1 MISRLCIVAA
11 LAALILTIAAAHP
24 RPAAAD
30 GPLALAF
37 YYAWYDDNTWTPD
50 QVPDFPTPRYVS
62 ADRGTIER
70 HVDQARGAGIDA
82 LVQSWWGA
90 NNPTD
95 DNLKTLLDVAQSRGF
110 HAAVDLEL
118 TSPFINGGQGA
129 ATEALRY
136 LIQNYTSRPAYL
148 KWNGKPVI
156 FFWRQNML
164 SPGAWA
170 AIRAAV
176 DPNHN
181 TLWIAE
187 GTDTSYLSQFDGLHG
202 YSVAWTGDP
211 ASTLVR
217 WGNNVRKAGD
227 KIFVATAMPGY
238 DDTHIAGR
246 GGRFSRDRAGGAY
259 YRETFRGAQESG
271 ADWVV
276 ITSFNEWPE
285 GTYIEP
291 SEAYGDFYLKL
302 TRDLIAQ
309 WKSGAPPANVAP
321 LAAPAGNAAVSA
333 GPLVAEAQNKLVIQF
348 NPDAALQKRIFADGF
363 VPNSAEFS
371 IAVDGAQVTGQRAEN
386 LRDGRARVYYVRNG
400 DWDTVAYVDA
410 SGNDAVASEAQKKQ
424 VMQFNPDAALQKR
437 IFADGF
443 VPNSGEFTVSI
454 DGTQV
459 TGQRAENLR
468 DGRVRVYYVRNG
480 DWGNVQF
487 TQVS

>member
-1 MISRLCIVAA
+1 MFARLSLVAV
-11 LAALILTIAAAHP
+11 LAAMLLAVVAAHP

-37 YYAWYDDNTWTPD
+37 YYAWYDDNTWTPN

-62 ADRGTIER
+62 ADRGAIER

-82 LVQSWWGA
+82 FVQSWWGA
-90 NNPTD
+90 GNPTD
-95 DNLKTLLDVAQSRGF
+95 DNFKTLLDVAKSRGF

-136 LIQNYTSRPAYL
+136 LIQNYTGHPGYL
-148 KWNGKPVI
+148 RWNGKPVI

-164 SPGAWA
+164 SPGTWA
-170 AIRAAV
+170 AIRASV

-217 WGNNVRKAGD
+217 WGNNVRGAGD

-246 GGRFSRDRAGGAY
+246 GGTFRRDRAGGAF
-259 YRETFRGAQESG
+259 YRETFRGAQASG
-271 ADWVV
+271 ANWVI

-302 TRDLIAQ
+302 TRDLIAA
-309 WKSGAPPANVAP
+309 WKSGAPPAGNANP
-321 LAAPAGNAAVSA
+321 PAGNSAVSS
-333 GPLVAEAQNKLVIQF
+333 GPLVAEAQNKQVIQF
-348 NPDAALQKRIFADGF
+348 NP
-363 VPNSAEFS
+363 N
-371 IAVDGAQVTGQRAEN
+371 
-386 LRDGRARVYYVRNG
+386 
-400 DWDTVAYVDA
+400 
-410 SGNDAVASEAQKKQ
+410 
-424 VMQFNPDAALQKR
+424 AALQKR

-443 VPNSGEFTVSI
+443 VPNSGEFSI
-454 DGTQV
+454 SSDGAQVTGQRAENLRNGRVRVYYVRNGDWGNVQFMDGGASGDPLVAEAQNKQVIQFNPNAALQKRIFADGFVPNSGEFSISVDGAQV

>member
-1 MISRLCIVAA
+1 MATLAA
-11 LAALILTIAAAHP
+11 LALTIVAAHP

-37 YYAWYDDNTWTPD
+37 YYAWYDDNTWTAD

-82 LVQSWWGA
+82 FVQSWWGA

-95 DNLKTLLDVAQSRGF
+95 ANFKTLLDVAKSRGF
-110 HAAVDLEL
+110 RSAVDFEL
-118 TSPFINGGQGA
+118 TSPFIGGSQGA

-136 LIQNYTSRPAYL
+136 LIQTHTNHPAYL
-148 KWNGKPVI
+148 RWNGKPVI

-176 DPNHN
+176 DPNHT

-187 GTDTSYLSQFDGLHG
+187 GTDASYLSQFDGLHG

-211 ASTLVR
+211 ASALVR
-217 WGNNVRKAGD
+217 WSKTVRNAGD

-246 GGRFSRDRAGGAY
+246 GGRFSRDRAGGAF
-259 YRETFRGAQESG
+259 YRETFRGAQASG
-271 ADWVV
+271 ADWVI

-302 TRDLIAQ
+302 TRDLIGQ
-309 WKSGAPPANVAP
+309 WKAGAPPT
-321 LAAPAGNAAVSA
+321 APAPPPNTTVSG
-333 GPLVAEAQNKLVIQF
+333 GPLVAEAQSRQVIQF
-348 NPDAALQKRIFADGF
+348 NPNAALQKRIFADGF

-371 IAVDGAQVTGQRAEN
+371 VGMDGGQATGQRAEN
-386 LRDGRARVYYVRNG
+386 LRDGRVRVYYVRDG
-400 DWDTVAYVDA
+400 DWGNVRSAEGGA
-410 SGNDAVASEAQKKQ
+410 NDALGAEAQRKQ
-424 VMQFNPDAALQKR
+424 VIQFNPDAALQKR

-443 VPNSGEFTVSI
+443 VPNSGEFTVTI
-454 DGTQV
+454 DGAQV

-468 DGRVRVYYVRNG
+468 DGRVRVYYIRNG
-480 DWGNVQF
+480 DWGNVQVA
-487 TQVS
+487 QAG